1 MARSDAAL
9 STALMKWATYSQ
21 RIVAARLPILL
32 IIHLWHVVAHRATGI
47 IKESVDHAAPE
58 MSCKQVARTVPS
70 WESMRPAQ
78 LVLKQLLEPLD
89 QDGRET
95 VRWEAAASDLLI
107 ETLRIHARDV
117 GGVQSGIHGGTGPG
131 GDRAAIVPV
140 CALYAS
146 GRP

>member
-1 MARSDAAL
+1 MARPDAAL

-21 RIVAARLPILL
+21 RIVAARLPLLL
-32 IIHLWHVVAHRATGI
+32 IIHLWHVVAHRATGV

-70 WESMRPAQ
+70 WESTAQ

-107 ETLRIHARDV
+107 ETLSIYARDV
-117 GGVQSGIHGGTGPG
+117 GGVQSGIHGGTGPWRRSCG
-131 GDRAAIVPV
+131 HRFPV

>member
-1 MARSDAAL
+1 
-9 STALMKWATYSQ
+9 MKWATYSQ
-21 RIVAARLPILL
+21 RIVAARLPLLL
-32 IIHLWHVVAHRATGI
+32 IILLWHVVAHRATGV

-58 MSCKQVARTVPS
+58 MQAGGAHGSQLPCESVRPS
-70 WESMRPAQ
+70 Q

-107 ETLRIHARDV
+107 ETLSIHARDV
-117 GGVQSGIHGGTGPG
+117 GGRRSCGH
-131 GDRAAIVPV
+131 RFPV